1 MKKKIIIAN
10 WKMNYN
16 FYDTTHFL
24 RHLLKFFN
32 HEKEIEKNHQKI
44 IIAPS
49 YPFLHISNQIVQ
61 GTNIHI
67 AAQNIHDME
76 KGSYTG
82 EVSAIM
88 LKSIGINNVILGHSE
103 RRTYFNETNKIL
115 LEKIYIALK
124 NRLKIIF
131 CIGETLNERNNNKQ
145 FISIQKQLEQTIFIC
160 SVKEIENFIIAYE
173 PIWAI
178 GTGEVPYY
186 HEVQKM
192 HNHIRLLFKNKYGKF
207 VSDKIHI
214 VYGGSI
220 TELNCKEF
228 FKQKDVDGGLVG
240 NSSLNINKF
249 LSIIKAS

>member
-1 MKKKIIIAN
+1 MKNKIIIAN

-16 FYDTTHFL
+16 FYETTNFL
-24 RHLLKFFN
+24 RNLLKFFN
-32 HEKEIEKNHQKI
+32 HDKKIHNNKKI

-67 AAQNIHDME
+67 ASQNMFHIE

-82 EVSAIM
+82 EISAIM
-88 LKSIGINNVILGHSE
+88 LKSIGIQNVILGHSE
-103 RRTYFNETNKIL
+103 RRIYFNETNKTL
-115 LEKIYIALK
+115 LQKIHISLK

-131 CIGETLNERNNNKQ
+131 CIGETLNEKNNNQQ
-145 FISIQKQLEQTIFIC
+145 FISIQKQLEETIFLC
-160 SVKEIENFIIAYE
+160 SIKEIENLIIAYE

-178 GTGEVPYY
+178 GTGQFPIPN
-186 HEVQKM
+186 EVQKM
-192 HNHIRLLFKNKYGKF
+192 HNHIRLLFQNKYGKF

-214 VYGGSI
+214 LYGGSI
-220 TELNCKEF
+220 NEFNCKDF
-228 FKQKDVDGGLVG
+228 FQQKDVDGGLVG
-240 NSSLNINKF
+240 NSSLEIDKF